1 MLGKL
6 LNKIRKSD
14 FRIRLTLNPPTNEMI
29 IREVPSDLNKIAFTS
44 QLLSQLDKAI
54 LRMNF
59 HENTLGIV
67 TFSKSDADNIGNLM
81 VRHNIDFERLD
92 YIPPVN
98 NNAVVVRSSPQFQF
112 TNFNSIVKINQEEMD
127 ETRTEF
133 IQQSITIILE
143 QFSQLDIPVDFMIR
157 MRKITDEELSDVRA
171 SLDQRFRIFRKDA
184 SYTHM
189 TQAEGLM
196 LEHRVSTEVVRFES
210 VGIATLL
217 QNQEEDLMHAREV
230 FAFEIIVFAHE
241 QSLKDVE
248 SILQTLPNVLMKRE
262 YDIDCKE
269 RVEDYITYGMLSD
282 GTYPVASVNI
292 LSKYLNF
299 EGGSL
304 VHIKESVVFKIPTKQ
319 VFLPDPRKANVLI
332 GRVEK
337 AHHYALLKIANE
349 HCFITGATGSGKTNA
364 AFVIMEQLIRQ
375 GIKVLVIEPTKGEWF
390 NLAGLFDLSA
400 HGIFVPSPEIIC
412 LGNPETAVGLLFNP
426 FTVPIGVSTDSHIQL
441 IGNAFAV
448 AFGDSLTPP
457 QYSILSTCIYQ
468 LYEQYVNPSF
478 TDLIEIIDQYDDPK
492 QQKGMGLKEVKEAL
506 VRKMI
511 PFTNGSIGHCFNVQN
526 GITPQELLNNNVVIN
541 LAWLKDEKMKS
552 FIVASMLS
560 SCAGYLE
567 RNGTSKGEM
576 RHKIVIEE
584 AHRIF
589 PAIHPSK
596 MDSPAGGAVK
606 VISELLKEVR
616 ASDVSVDIC
625 DQSPGAVYRDAILNT
640 AIKLAFRTADGAD
653 KRVLEDSMMLQ
664 EEQADIMPSMMPG
677 RCFVHAPNT
686 FPDPFIVQF
695 SRIDEI
701 YKQKLVEN
709 GIRNPVPIDPNVRNL
724 AGKTITDQRICDVA
738 SNFYRNLGILWKPY
752 TGEEFASK
760 RMQIRREK
768 EIEELIEERNQESM
782 QQPPKTMVQK
792 ETITLPAKNLDDI
805 LNYLKYTKFCPEIS
819 DKKAIILAVMKNH
832 ARFSC
837 KSQFYCAENIATS
850 VSNECEMI
858 APDVIGRFFLKLID
872 CGVLKHTVSQGH
884 GAVYMIEGFDVSTVG
899 LSPKDVK
906 WYIPENKVDIKTE
919 SMEIQPVDVRS
930 LENTEEGDINSI
942 HWISGTNNNQQILY
956 VYVKSVTP
964 QLLSEIYFAACN
976 AEENTPIDT
985 IYVTGKKDVI
995 DTIQNDIPNSM
1006 ASSKDLDFIKFLT
1019 AIKLKVDEST
1029 DY

>member
-1 MLGKL
+1 MLGKIR
-6 LNKIRKSD
+6 NKINLSK
-14 FRIRLTLNPPTNEMI
+14 FRVRLTLSSPTTEVV

-67 TFSKSDADNIGNLM
+67 TFSKTDADNIENLM
-81 VRHNIDFERLD
+81 VRHNIEFERIN
-92 YIPPVN
+92 YIAPTN
-98 NNAVVVRSSPQFQF
+98 NHVVVVKSSPQFQF
-112 TNFNSIVKINQEEMD
+112 TNFNGIVKINQEEMD

-143 QFSQLDIPVDFMIR
+143 QFSQLEIPVDFMIR

-171 SLDQRFRIFRKDA
+171 SLDQRYRTFRKDA

-189 TQAEGLM
+189 TQAEGIM
-196 LEHRVSTEVVRFES
+196 LEHRISTEVVRFES
-210 VGIATLL
+210 VGISTLL

-248 SILQTLPNVLMKRE
+248 SILQTLPNVLMKKE
-262 YDIDCKE
+262 YDIDSKI

-282 GTYPVASVNI
+282 GTYPVASVNV
-292 LSKYLNF
+292 LSKFLNF

-319 VFLPDPRKANVLI
+319 VFLPDPSKANILI

-337 AHHYALLKIANE
+337 AHHHAVLKVANE

-364 AFVIMEQLIRQ
+364 EFVIMEQLIRQ

-400 HGIFVPSPEIIC
+400 HGVFVPSPEIIC

-426 FTVPIGVSTDSHIQL
+426 FTVPTKVSTDSHIQL

-468 LYEQYVNPSF
+468 LYEQYVNPCF
-478 TDLIEIIDQYDDPK
+478 NDLIEIIDQYDDPK

-567 RNGTSKGEM
+567 KNGTSRGEM

-686 FPDPFIVQF
+686 FPDPFIVKF
-695 SRIDEI
+695 NRIDEI

-709 GIRNPVPIDPNVRNL
+709 GIRNPTPIDPNVRNL
-724 AGKTITDQRICDVA
+724 AGKTITDNRICEIA
-738 SNFYRNLGILWKPY
+738 AKFYRNLGIVWRPY

-760 RMQIRREK
+760 RMQLHKEK
-768 EIEELIEERNQESM
+768 EIETLIEERNQEAMKQSNKSM
-782 QQPPKTMVQK
+782 DQ
-792 ETITLPAKNLDDI
+792 IHLPAKNLDDI
-805 LNYLKYTKFCPEIS
+805 LTYMRYTKFCPEIP

-858 APDVIGRFFLKLID
+858 APDIIGRFFLKLID

-884 GAVYMIEGFDVSTVG
+884 GAVYVIEGFDVSSVG

-906 WYIPENKVDIKTE
+906 WYIHENREKVTE
-919 SMEIQPVDVRS
+919 TTETQSLDVKS
-930 LENTEEGDINSI
+930 LENIEEGDINSI
-942 HWISGTNNNQQILY
+942 HWISGTNNNQKILY

-964 QLLSEIYFAACN
+964 KLLSEMFIAACS
-976 AEENTPIDT
+976 AGENEKIDT
-985 IYVTGKKDVI
+985 IYVTGKKEVI
-995 DTIQNDIPNSM
+995 DTIQNDIPNAM
-1006 ASSKDLDFIKFLT
+1006 ASSKDIEFLKFLT
-1019 AIKLKVDEST
+1019 EIKLKIDDSN
-1029 DY
+1029 DN